1 MSNKNQQ
8 SQPKQTATVVEQPTE
23 QAEQNTTVPEPTTTS
38 TEPRQP
44 VALDHAA
51 IAAQEVIV
59 ADLTAKLEAA
69 KKTGNDHA
77 IAEAKKIRKGATD
90 KLWRLQNPGGKGGTR
105 SPNSPKAASDPN
117 SLHIKLPEAT
127 IAALDAAVAKFAPV
141 GLDRSAALNMVIESA
156 TESILKFNSIE
167 SFASGLKAM
176 LDAKIAAMV
185 ALQSDLLASK

>member
-8 SQPKQTATVVEQPTE
+8 SQPKQTVPVVEQATE
-23 QAEQNTTVPEPTTTS
+23 QTAPSAEPTTT

-44 VALDHAA
+44 VALDMEA

-105 SPNSPKAASDPN
+105 SPNSPKVASNPN
-117 SLHIKLPEAT
+117 TLHIPLPEAT
-127 IAALDAAVAKFAPV
+127 ISALDAAVAKFAPV

-156 TESILKFNSIE
+156 TASILKFDSIE
-167 SFASGLKAM
+167 SFATGLKAM

>member
-1 MSNKNQQ
+1 MSKNNQ
-8 SQPKQTATVVEQPTE
+8 QPKQTAEVAATE
-23 QAEQNTTVPEPTTTS
+23 QTAPATEQTAPAA
-38 TEPRQP
+38 PRQP
-44 VALDHAA
+44 IVLDMEA

-69 KKTGNDHA
+69 KAGGNDHA

-105 SPNSPKAASDPN
+105 SPNSPKAASNPN
-117 SLHIKLPEAT
+117 TLHIALPEAT
-127 IAALDAAVAKFAPV
+127 VTALDAAVAKFAPV

-156 TESILKFNSIE
+156 TESILKFDSVE
-167 SFASGLKAM
+167 SFATGLKAL

>member
-8 SQPKQTATVVEQPTE
+8 SQPKQNAEVVAPVEQATE
-23 QAEQNTTVPEPTTTS
+23 QTAPTSEPTTTS
-38 TEPRQP
+38 TERQP
-44 VALDHAA
+44 VVLDMEA
-51 IAAQEVIV
+51 IAAQEVVV

-69 KKTGNDHA
+69 KAGGNDHA

-105 SPNSPKAASDPN
+105 SPNSPKVASNPN
-117 SLHIKLPEAT
+117 TLHIALPEAT
-127 IAALDAAVAKFAPV
+127 VTALDAAVAKFAPV

-156 TESILKFNSIE
+156 TESILKFDSVE
-167 SFASGLKAM
+167 SFATGLKAL

-185 ALQSDLLASK
+185 ALQSDLLTSK

>member
-1 MSNKNQQ
+1 MSKHNTQKQNEQ
-8 SQPKQTATVVEQPTE
+8 STEQVAPVEQVTE
-23 QAEQNTTVPEPTTTS
+23 QTTTS

-44 VALDHAA
+44 VALDMEA

-105 SPNSPKAASDPN
+105 SPNSPKVASNPN
-117 SLHIKLPEAT
+117 TLHIPLPEAT
-127 IAALDAAVAKFAPV
+127 VSALEAAVAKFAPV
-141 GLDRSAALNMVIESA
+141 GLDRSAALNMVIERA
-156 TESILKFNSIE
+156 TESILKFDSVE
-167 SFASGLKAM
+167 SFATGLKAL